1 MSEWKESELVQIGNI
16 VSGGTPSTSNSK
28 YWNGDILFVTPNDLS
43 KNETA
48 YIEKTERKIS
58 KEGLLNSSAN
68 LLPVGSIVISSRAPI
83 GYFAIASKE
92 LTTNQG
98 CKSIIPKSD
107 FDSLFLYYC
116 FNHYVERIKRLGAGS
131 TFAEISKGDLETV
144 KFPHPTLKVEQRRI
158 ARILSTADAVI
169 EKTQAA
175 IAKYKAIK
183 QGMLHDLFTRG
194 IDTSTACPPDRRGKL
209 RPKYQDAPHL
219 YKQSKLGWI
228 PKEWEVFRL
237 EETTYYVDYRGKTPP
252 KSDFGVYLVTAR
264 NIKDGYIDYEVSKEY
279 IREDAFES
287 AMSRGKAKIGDVLI
301 TTEAPLGNVAQI
313 DKENIALAQRVI
325 KYQGFENKLKND
337 FLGRFLM
344 SDIFQR
350 QLYAN
355 ATGSTVLGIK
365 GSRLHR
371 LFICVPKPKEQESI
385 VKRLISIE
393 DKIQTEQNYLHKLQ
407 QIKAGLMA
415 DLLSGK
421 KSLNLDLKGLKDY
434 HDLESSNQANQ
445 KNHGSDNIGSDK

>member
-1 MSEWKESELVQIGNI
+1 MSEWKEYNLEDLAFYYNGKAFK
-16 VSGGTPSTSNSK
+16 PSDWKKEGVKIIRIEQLNNPEGFYDYYK
-28 YWNGDILFVTPNDLS
+28 GEFPEINKIENGDLIFS
-43 KNETA
+43 W
-48 YIEKTERKIS
+48 
-58 KEGLLNSSAN
+58 SA
-68 LLPVGSIVISSRAPI
+68 
-83 GYFAIASKE
+83 
-92 LTTNQG
+92 
-98 CKSIIPKSD
+98 
-107 FDSLFLYYC
+107 
-116 FNHYVERIKRLGAGS
+116 
-131 TFAEISKGDLETV
+131 
-144 KFPHPTLKVEQRRI
+144 TLKVVIWKHGNAVLNQHLFKVVPKSFIEKKFLFFILDYNMLKLGDTSHGSTMKHIKRGELEKYFVKIPEPPTQRKI

-194 IDTSTACPPDRRGKL
+194 IDTKTGKVVELRRNQL
-209 RPKYQDAPHL
+209 RPKYQDAPEL
-219 YKQSKLGWI
+219 YKESKLGWI

-237 EETTYYVDYRGKTPP
+237 EEIADYVDYRGKTPP
-252 KSDFGVYLVTAR
+252 KSDFGVFLVTAR

-287 AMSRGKAKIGDVLI
+287 AMSRGKAKLGDVLI

-313 DKENIALAQRVI
+313 DKEDIALAQRVI
-325 KYQGFENKLKND
+325 KYRGFENKLDND
-337 FLGRFLM
+337 YLGRFLM

-385 VKRLISIE
+385 VKSIISTE
-393 DKIQTEQNYLHKLQ
+393 NKMQTEQNYLRKLQ

-421 KSLNLDLKGLKDY
+421 KEVLLMKKR
-434 HDLESSNQANQ
+434 
-445 KNHGSDNIGSDK
+445 